1 MTTSVTVKA
10 CCDSAL
16 LEVLVKVVDAKTG
29 AQQETTLQHGEQQE
43 FYAYEDRVITVR
55 EVKKHH

>member
-1 MTTSVTVKA
+1 
-10 CCDSAL
+10 
-16 LEVLVKVVDAKTG
+16 VLVKVVDAKTG